1 MKKDKKTFDEYS
13 GILYK
18 SKCKQSSLR
27 KQKRPN
33 MNTYQ
38 IAHRYDQVK
47 KQINA
52 LEKEKTELRKVLLS
66 KAPQDWLDNPMHGFE
81 REIDEDGL
89 SLKFQWQKKSAYTV
103 DEKFQ
108 KYITP
113 TFYLSETEHR
123 MLTRLEEADNTL
135 ALLIPP
141 LPVSNE

>member
-38 IAHRYDQVK
+38 IAQRYDQVK

-52 LEKEKTELRKVLLS
+52 LEKEKT
-66 KAPQDWLDNPMHGFE
+66 
-81 REIDEDGL
+81 
-89 SLKFQWQKKSAYTV
+89 
-103 DEKFQ
+103 
-108 KYITP
+108 
-113 TFYLSETEHR
+113 
-123 MLTRLEEADNTL
+123 
-135 ALLIPP
+135 
-141 LPVSNE
+141 